1 MNNNYYDDYKEDEY
15 YTEEEQYFEHSGCAG
30 IVVACIC
37 IAIIF
42 IVAVGIKLFAR

>member
-1 MNNNYYDDYKEDEY
+1 MNDKHHFDP
-15 YTEEEQYFEHSGCAG
+15 TPEEQEYFEHSGCAG

-42 IVAVGIKLFAR
+42 IVSVGIKLFAR